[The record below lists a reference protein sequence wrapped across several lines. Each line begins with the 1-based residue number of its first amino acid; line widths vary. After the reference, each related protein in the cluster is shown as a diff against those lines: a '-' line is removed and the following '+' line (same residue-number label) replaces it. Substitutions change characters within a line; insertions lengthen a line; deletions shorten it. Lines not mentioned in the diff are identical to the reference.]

1 MYVDVSV
8 VDTFGNPVEG
18 AGIYAYGE
26 KQPERNNSVPADK
39 SGKLRLGPFVPGNLY
54 VNANKQGY
62 SGTNSNLTLTKGK
75 GEQVTLEMADEKGAS
90 TRLPAG
96 ARAPKLEGI
105 EWLAGKG
112 DLAGKDGLAALKG
125 KPVALVFFAPGNR
138 SSMAA
143 LNKLNGLQKVLK
155 ELGAVK
161 LAVVAVCDASATPEE
176 LKKLWKEKGFD
187 FALGRVADGER
198 QGWTSPAF
206 RAYEVRA
213 LPGIILINPESRIH
227 QRDVSISDLEKAV
240 RSLVGG
246 K

>member
-1 MYVDVSV
+1 VYVDVSV

-18 AGIYAYGE
+18 AGIYTYGE
-26 KQPERNNSVPADK
+26 KQPERNNSIPTDK
-39 SGKLRLGPFVPGNLY
+39 SGKVRVGPFVPGSLY
-54 VNANKQGY
+54 INADKQGY

-90 TRLPAG
+90 TRLTPGTA
-96 ARAPKLEGI
+96 APKLEGV
-105 EWLAGKG
+105 EWLQGKG
-112 DLAGKDGLAALKG
+112 DLAAVKG
-125 KPVALVFFAPGNR
+125 KAVALVFFAPGNR

-143 LNKLNGLQKVLK
+143 LNKLKDLQKEVG
-155 ELGAVK
+155 EGK
-161 LAVVAVCDASATPEE
+161 LAVMAVSDASATAEE
-176 LKKLWKEKGFD
+176 LKKLWSDKGFP
-187 FALGRVADGER
+187 FALGRVADGDR